1 MVLFSCSEKESPS
14 KPQDTFWIYTSEI
27 PCDNFDTTIRC
38 IFTLKEKELD
48 YDIKK
53 WVSLN
58 ENSELVDFEYET
70 GFFYQLTVELPD
82 KNGPNPTQ
90 YKVLKVNQK
99 IKDYTKIING
109 SWTLLKIKDTAVP
122 LEKQDKFILQ
132 IEEWR
137 RRIYLVTDC
146 KFYYGELGKVDE
158 SNFLINSL
166 TSDDIG
172 QKDNCDGFGLINT
185 LLSSKNYSLIN
196 LDSLIFTDAKQNIA
210 LILKKIPGYNPYRPK
225 GS

>member
-1 MVLFSCSEKESPS
+1 
-14 KPQDTFWIYTSEI
+14 
-27 PCDNFDTTIRC
+27 
-38 IFTLKEKELD
+38 
-48 YDIKK
+48 
-53 WVSLN
+53 
-58 ENSELVDFEYET
+58 
-70 GFFYQLTVELPD
+70 
-82 KNGPNPTQ
+82 
-90 YKVLKVNQK
+90 
-99 IKDYTKIING
+99 
-109 SWTLLKIKDTAVP
+109 LLKIKDIAVP